1 MTFCYFHHSYH
12 PSGWHLQ
19 ALVSL
24 PFLVFRVPK
33 AFPVMHLWA
42 KNLGRPQHISAGVIG
57 RMLSYSLPHLASSG
71 GPHVDVSLWILS
83 SVTTVTVCCCHPLTK
98 LPFHFGYILVSLWG
112 LLFLNAS
119 AAEQFIVPWY
129 CWCSAVPMRMS
140 S

>member
-1 MTFCYFHHSYH
+1 M
-12 PSGWHLQ
+12 Q

-24 PFLVFRVPK
+24 PFLVFLVPK

-42 KNLGRPQHISAGVIG
+42 KNLGRPEHYSAGGTGSTV
-57 RMLSYSLPHLASSG
+57 SYSFLHLASFG
-71 GPHVDVSLWILS
+71 GPHVDVSLWTLS

-119 AAEQFIVPWY
+119 ATEKFVAP
-129 CWCSAVPMRMS
+129 
-140 S
+140 